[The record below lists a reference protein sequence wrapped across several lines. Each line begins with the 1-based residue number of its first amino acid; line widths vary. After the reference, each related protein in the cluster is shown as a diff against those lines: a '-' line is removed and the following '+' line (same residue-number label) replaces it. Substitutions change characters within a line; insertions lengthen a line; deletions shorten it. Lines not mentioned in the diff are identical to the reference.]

1 MPCSNAGEAAGRRR
15 PRATAVLLAA
25 CGALAGCAAGDPGG
39 IEQSALERSGGRA
52 ELLLSVRLA
61 PALREGLE
69 RGVPLTFRVE
79 TVAAGERAESRRE
92 LRYLPLT
99 RQYQLREPSVDY
111 SRSFA
116 SAAAALAALERWPLP
131 VPAGQGE
138 VGVRVRLDRA
148 RLPAPLVLPAVF
160 DRRWRL
166 DSGMRTWPGR
176 G

>member
-1 MPCSNAGEAAGRRR
+1 MPCSNASDGAGGGRVA
-15 PRATAVLLAA
+15 RAGTLLAA
-25 CGALAGCAAGDPGG
+25 VVLAACAAGERGG
-39 IEQSALERSGGRA
+39 IEQAGLQRSDGRV
-52 ELLLSVRLA
+52 ELVLAVRLA

-69 RGVPLTFRVE
+69 RGVPLSFLIEVT
-79 TVAAGERAESRRE
+79 AAGQRRQSHRE

-99 RQYQLREPSVDY
+99 RQYRLREPGLDY

-131 VPAGQGE
+131 GPAQEGA
-138 VGVRVRLDRA
+138 VSIRVRLDRT

-166 DSGMRTWPGR
+166 DSGTRTWPAPA
-176 G
+176 

>member
-1 MPCSNAGEAAGRRR
+1 MPCSNAAEPAAGRLR
-15 PRATAVLLAA
+15 PTLAVVLVACLALPG
-25 CGALAGCAAGDPGG
+25 CGAGEAGG
-39 IEQSALERSGGRA
+39 IEQAALERGDGRA
-52 ELLLSVRLA
+52 ELLLSIRLA

-79 TVAAGERAESRRE
+79 TLAAGERRESRRE

-99 RQYQLREPSVDY
+99 RQYQLREPLLDY
-111 SRSFA
+111 SRSFD

-131 VPAGQGE
+131 APTGPGAL
-138 VGVRVRLDRA
+138 GVRVRLDRT

-166 DSGMRTWPGR
+166 DSGHRTWPAPG
-176 G
+176 